1 MNTVKTYVT
10 RLFKDES
17 GAGMVEYALL
27 VALFGVLLIGTLIA
41 LTGGINSAMGTATTA
56 LGGTAPG
63 APAGSPLPAPP
74 PAPPPAP

>member
-1 MNTVKTYVT
+1 MNTIKTFVT

-27 VALFGVLLIGTLIA
+27 VALVGVLLIGTLIA

-56 LGGTAPG
+56 LGGS
-63 APAGSPLPAPP
+63 APATPTSSPLPSTGN
-74 PAPPPAP
+74 

>member
-27 VALFGVLLIGTLIA
+27 VALIGVLLIATLIA
-41 LTGGINSAMGTATTA
+41 LAGGIQAAMVTAITA
-56 LGGTAPG
+56 LGGGTVAVVANPIG
-63 APAGSPLPAPP
+63 
-74 PAPPPAP
+74 